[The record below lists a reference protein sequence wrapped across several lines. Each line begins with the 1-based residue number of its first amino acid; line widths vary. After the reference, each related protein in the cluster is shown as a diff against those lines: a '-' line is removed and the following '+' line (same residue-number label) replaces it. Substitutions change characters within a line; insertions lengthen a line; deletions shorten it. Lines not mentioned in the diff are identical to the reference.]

1 MKTNNTQAGFSLIE
15 VMIAAAIGAAVL
27 IGVTT
32 MFKNHQNT
40 LKSMYQ
46 RSELIEFKNM
56 LTQSLAPT
64 DVCSWQLKDKNV
76 DVAGVT
82 PTTPSSTVMDIPVLY
97 RGQDASSAVLAKS
110 GERLPNTTTGIKVEK
125 ILFKGI
131 TATGNLNEYS
141 GYYEF
146 HLDRDS
152 LAGPIKPVRHY
163 QTFRVDAATQKI
175 DSCKSIIDY
184 KILDVADASCA
195 SNPKNCNAVAK
206 CPVDYRLVGCW
217 NEESEGSVWEV
228 KRNVPPDGHD
238 ECICRGSTGG
248 NCWFA
253 VATCLKI

>member
-1 MKTNNTQAGFSLIE
+1 MKKYNHESGFSLVE

-27 IGVTT
+27 VGVAT

-64 DVCSWQLKDKNV
+64 DVCSWQLKDKNI
-76 DVAGVT
+76 DTAGVT
-82 PTTPSSTVMDIPVLY
+82 TTNPSSTVLNIPILY
-97 RGQDASSAVLAKS
+97 RGQDVNSAVLAKP
-110 GERLPNTTTGIKVEK
+110 GERLPNTTTGIKVDK
-125 ILFKGI
+125 ILFRGI
-131 TATGNLNEYS
+131 TATGIPNEYS

-146 HLDRDS
+146 LLDRES

-163 QTFRVDAATQKI
+163 QTFRVDSATQKI

-184 KILDVADASCA
+184 KLIDVADASCV
-195 SNPKNCNAVAK
+195 SSPKNCTAVAK
-206 CPVDYRLVGCW
+206 CPSDYKLVGCW
-217 NEESEGSVWEV
+217 NEETEGSTWEV

-238 ECICRGSTGG
+238 ECICRGTGG